1 MTKTRISNFCKRTF
15 ALVGMTCLCIVHGIS
30 QAPALIPYQGVIR
43 DNSGQA
49 IINSSVTTRFSIHNN
64 TVDGPVVWQE
74 SHTTTTTNTGI
85 INLQLGSIES
95 LTPINWSEGFKFLE
109 IELLNGNSFI
119 SLGTQQMMSV
129 PYALF
134 AAQSETSNTSNTVAN
149 LPAGTAVGNTMYWDG
164 TQWVVSSANIY
175 NAGSNV
181 GIGTSSPAQQLDVN
195 GNIGL
200 SGSINATGAS
210 QNIELVPATGA
221 QVDVS
226 NTRIIH
232 VDTAQAATDAVNASL
247 IQYSYLNFGNDD
259 GAANALAVAL
269 PVPITTYSPGL
280 HVMVKAGAAN
290 TAAATLNVNGLGPV
304 AIKKNGTQNLAA
316 GDIQPNLIV
325 SLLFDGTTFQVLSPL
340 NGANINNLG
349 GGGGG
354 GTVDPLVF
362 TVDGF

>member
-1 MTKTRISNFCKRTF
+1 MLMRKNIITLVSSAFI
-15 ALVGMTCLCIVHGIS
+15 ALNS
-30 QAPALIPYQGVIR
+30 YAQAPQFIPYQAVAR
-43 DNSGQA
+43 DAAGLIVPNQSIGL
-49 IINSSVTTRFSIHNN
+49 RFTIHDQ
-64 TVDGPVVWQE
+64 TIAGPALWQE
-74 SHTTTTTNTGI
+74 AQTIVSNAMGLLVL
-85 INLQLGSIES
+85 NLGANQS
-95 LTPINWSEGFKFLE
+95 LTVVDWSNGLKFLQVE
-109 IELLNGNSFI
+109 MDIAGGNNYSDM
-119 SLGTQQMMSV
+119 GTQQMMSV

-210 QNIELVPATGA
+210 QNIELVPSNGA

-232 VDTAQAATDAVNASL
+232 VDTAQTATDAVHAEL
-247 IQYSYLNFGNDD
+247 IQFSYLNFGND
-259 GAANALAVAL
+259 GGSANALAVQL
-269 PVPITTYSPGL
+269 PVPVTAYAPGL
-280 HVMVKAGAAN
+280 HVMVKAAASN
-290 TAAATLNVNGLGPV
+290 SGPATIDVNGLGPIS
-304 AIKKNGTQNLAA
+304 IKKNGNQDLAS
-316 GDIQPNLIV
+316 GDIQSNLIL
-325 SLLFDGTTFQVLSPL
+325 SLLFDGTNFQVLSPL
-340 NGANINNLG
+340 NGVNSNNTG
-349 GGGGG
+349 GGNGG
-354 GTVDPLVF
+354 GTIDPLVF